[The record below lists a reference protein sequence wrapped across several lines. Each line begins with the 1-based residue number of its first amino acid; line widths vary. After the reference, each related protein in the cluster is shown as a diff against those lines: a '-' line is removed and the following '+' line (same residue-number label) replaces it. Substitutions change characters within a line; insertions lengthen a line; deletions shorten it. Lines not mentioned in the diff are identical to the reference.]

1 MERRGGRHD
10 EGVFVLRGHQW
21 DETPRRN
28 PQNWT
33 SDIWCEVYGFK
44 TGIEEGWVGRK
55 DGLFTGKFTG
65 EVDPKEFLH
74 PGKCRNPRERR
85 MLEFMLPILNPEKP
99 KWLTLTVAN
108 TLFGA
113 LSGVRPVNW
122 GIIIHEIIEKSLPL
136 VGRKTSYLSP
146 FILHLY
152 SFYGC
157 TTVDKDDM
165 LISAEEEIRFRL
177 QLMAEE
183 AGTESNHPFPDA
195 TPSPAGSPPKI
206 SRRAASPPPPSPYH
220 HPALSPRRPPPS
232 PHAAGPSRTQ
242 PEAPWQNVDLST
254 WMFPET
260 PFQRVY
266 ADLDNLQLQYHRVE
280 HITRGVNQALND
292 CGPGNILRELANRAD
307 RKELDLAKKE
317 LDRVNMENAHLNAQ
331 VAAMSQELNRKTDE
345 IFQGHSEANSARRN
359 FEASAIPWPTRIS
372 DWDPIQGGRR
382 GGGCVQFANGCGAR
396 GGVQTR
402 KHRKGAG
409 EDSLLSAKE
418 EDHRIREIRTGPV
431 HRSPN
436 RSPINRS

>member
-1 MERRGGRHD
+1 
-10 EGVFVLRGHQW
+10 
-21 DETPRRN
+21 
-28 PQNWT
+28 
-33 SDIWCEVYGFK
+33 
-44 TGIEEGWVGRK
+44 
-55 DGLFTGKFTG
+55 
-65 EVDPKEFLH
+65 
-74 PGKCRNPRERR
+74 
-85 MLEFMLPILNPEKP
+85 
-99 KWLTLTVAN
+99 
-108 TLFGA
+108 
-113 LSGVRPVNW
+113 
-122 GIIIHEIIEKSLPL
+122 
-136 VGRKTSYLSP
+136 
-146 FILHLY
+146 
-152 SFYGC
+152 
-157 TTVDKDDM
+157 M

-307 RKELDLAKKE
+307 RKELDLEKKE
-317 LDRVNMENAHLNAQ
+317 LDRVNTENAHLNAQ

-345 IFQGHSEANSARRN
+345 I
-359 FEASAIPWPTRIS
+359 
-372 DWDPIQGGRR
+372 
-382 GGGCVQFANGCGAR
+382 
-396 GGVQTR
+396 R
-402 KHRKGAG
+402 KHHA
-409 EDSLLSAKE
+409 EHAVVFQ
-418 EDHRIREIRTGPV
+418 RIRELIGQPAEAITNARLYDELFKSTDSSQARKTLPILVKYTRLMNGLSRTSRG
-431 HRSPN
+431 
-436 RSPINRS
+436 